1 MGDWKMVLMEQ
12 RAKPLMCWF
21 EPFVKL
27 MAPKMF
33 NLRHDPFESATF
45 AQFPPVKSR
54 PRSTWTRRNGR
65 LRRRRAA
72 LTARALASQIICL
85 PRNPRR
91 LQAGIPFFSRRN
103 RAD

>member
-1 MGDWKMVLMEQ
+1 MEQ

-45 AQFPPVKSR
+45 AQFPPRQK
-54 PRSTWTRRNGR
+54 PAAFN
-65 LRRRRAA
+65 LDAA
-72 LTARALASQIICL
+72 LRQIEEAARSA
-85 PRNPRR
+85 
-91 LQAGIPFFSRRN
+91 N
-103 RAD
+103 R